1 MINLLKILRY
11 FIGGMMEENSNLRL
25 DFRKIADS
33 LNKNKWYILLYLVMI
48 LSFSLFQL
56 FAYNHHASVRREVIT
71 LFLLTLIGIVLVLYQ
86 NGNKEKIHR
95 VAFVTILVFG
105 IITLVL
111 SPILVGCDEDEHL
124 ARTDLTSQGIFFPHY
139 EHIGQHNGYVVE
151 HFVVDLDE
159 KTRFKTIYSSV
170 RDDQPIHKAPYLTEA
185 AFAQN
190 AFYAYLPQGFG
201 VFLAKELNLN
211 NIWVLWLG
219 GIMNLLM
226 YACVSSY
233 AIKKTP
239 ILKVPMLMIACL
251 PFAIYEATTVSSD
264 AFINCFSLLLMA
276 YFFSMYK
283 TKPGSVGKE
292 NLIVFYVLVLLVGL
306 IKPPLLFLACLTLV
320 IPRKNYES
328 PKYFKYALL
337 GIILIFI
344 IGVLW
349 NISYSM
355 PNMRRSHRGPRAKEL
370 NIDTFLQ
377 LKFMLSSVKNFTL
390 VMWDIVSKTWYV
402 FKDLFRFCDWQG
414 KYGVYQSSILALI
427 FTVYYGLMSFLYPIK
442 YKISRN
448 KRLFVA
454 FVFLVPYVALF
465 LIQYLTWTPVGSLR
479 IQGVQ
484 GRYFIPLLIL
494 LPFMLNINSE
504 NTRFGERIRKH
515 ITKQRLDNI
524 NLLTYI
530 VIIGLLSCLQI
541 LTVVLY
547 Y

>member
-1 MINLLKILRY
+1 M
-11 FIGGMMEENSNLRL
+11 GENSSLRL
-25 DFRKIADS
+25 NLIS
-33 LNKNKWYILLYLVMI
+33 LLNNLERNKWYLLLYVIMI

-56 FAYNHHASVRREVIT
+56 FAYNHHASVKREVIT
-71 LFLLTLIGIVLVLYQ
+71 LFLLILIGIILLLYR
-86 NGNKEKIHR
+86 NSNKEKIHR
-95 VAFVTILVFG
+95 IAFVTIIVFG

-124 ARTDLTSQGIFFPHY
+124 ARTDLTSEGVFIPHY
-139 EHIGQHNGYVVE
+139 EQIGSHRGYIVNDYVVA
-151 HFVVDLDE
+151 LDE
-159 KTRFKTIYSSV
+159 KTRFKTIFSSAT
-170 RDDQPIHKAPYLTEA
+170 DDKPINKSSHLVEA

-190 AFYAYLPQGFG
+190 VFYAYLPQGFG
-201 VFLAKELNLN
+201 AFLAKELNLT

-219 GIMNLLM
+219 GVMNLLM
-226 YACVSSY
+226 YACVASY

-251 PFAIYEATTVSSD
+251 PFTIYEATTVSSD

-283 TKPGSVGKE
+283 TEKASVSKE
-292 NLIVFYVLVLLVGL
+292 NLIIFYILVLLVGL
-306 IKPPLLFLACLTLV
+306 IKPPLLLFACLTLI
-320 IPRKNYES
+320 IPRENYES
-328 PKYFKYALL
+328 PSYFKYALI

-349 NISYSM
+349 NVTYSM
-355 PNMRRSHRGPRAKEL
+355 PNMRRSHRGPRAQEL
-370 NIDTFLQ
+370 NIDTVLQ
-377 LKFMLSSVKNFTL
+377 LKFMFSSVKYFTA
-390 VMWDIVSKTWYV
+390 VMGDILSKTWYV

-427 FTVYYGLMSFLYPIK
+427 FLVYYGIISFLYPIK

-448 KRLFVA
+448 KRLFA
-454 FVFLVPYVALF
+454 ALVFLVIYIALF

-494 LPFMLNINSE
+494 LPFILNINSE
-504 NTRFGERIRKH
+504 NTRYGERIRKH
-515 ITKQRLDNI
+515 ITKERLDNI